1 MSQPLPAMPAAP
13 IDAQPAAK
21 KRKRSAQ
28 TVESD
33 GTQTKKKT
41 KAPSVK
47 KKCPHDRI
55 KYQCKECG
63 GSGYCEH
70 GRLKTRCKGCGGS
83 DICPH
88 DKRKYRCKLCNEK
101 CEVKSVCAHGQRK
114 EHCKE
119 CSPSNFCKHGR
130 IKGRCKICGGGSL
143 FCSHGKR
150 KYDCVDCGGNSTCKE
165 HGCIQRYCK
174 ICAGHMKCTEPCSN
188 AGKLTIECRFGCNKI
203 YICHDCKMST
213 VKRIGDK
220 CKACN
225 KGKTK
230 RENYFEKYLREQADA
245 GTIPLYTSWN
255 CIDKERDVDQ
265 CSNAYR
271 PDFTFVLAEKGLV
284 VVVEFDEHQHHSYET
299 SCELNRMLVINHSY
313 MTSRAACIRW
323 IRYNPD
329 LFNVNERRM
338 NVRAKERKAYFIKQL
353 QLALSNVDYSHKI
366 EIEYLFYNKT
376 PEMDQTDPFNR
387 TECFTDILDYH
398 QWARRRLGET
408 TDSGDSVDAFVAQQ
422 ADSVKLK
429 YIEAVANAASGG
441 AMEGDSD
448 GDEESDEDMV

>member
-1 MSQPLPAMPAAP
+1 
-13 IDAQPAAK
+13 
-21 KRKRSAQ
+21 
-28 TVESD
+28 
-33 GTQTKKKT
+33 
-41 KAPSVK
+41 
-47 KKCPHDRI
+47 
-55 KYQCKECG
+55 
-63 GSGYCEH
+63 
-70 GRLKTRCKGCGGS
+70 
-83 DICPH
+83 
-88 DKRKYRCKLCNEK
+88 
-101 CEVKSVCAHGQRK
+101 
-114 EHCKE
+114 
-119 CSPSNFCKHGR
+119 
-130 IKGRCKICGGGSL
+130 
-143 FCSHGKR
+143 
-150 KYDCVDCGGNSTCKE
+150 
-165 HGCIQRYCK
+165 
-174 ICAGHMKCTEPCSN
+174 MKCTDPCRNSDN
-188 AGKLTIECRFGCNKI
+188 LKIQCQFGCNNI
-203 YICHDCKMST
+203 YLCPNCKMSR
-213 VKRIGDK
+213 VRRVGEK
-220 CKACN
+220 CSVCDT
-225 KGKTK
+225 GKPR
-230 RENYFEKYLREQADA
+230 REILFEKYLREQVDT
-245 GTIPLYTSWN
+245 GMIPMYTSWN
-255 CIDKERDVDQ
+255 CADKERDVDQ

-271 PDFTFVLAEKGLV
+271 PDFIFILAEKGLV

>member
-1 MSQPLPAMPAAP
+1 
-13 IDAQPAAK
+13 
-21 KRKRSAQ
+21 
-28 TVESD
+28 
-33 GTQTKKKT
+33 
-41 KAPSVK
+41 
-47 KKCPHDRI
+47 
-55 KYQCKECG
+55 
-63 GSGYCEH
+63 
-70 GRLKTRCKGCGGS
+70 
-83 DICPH
+83 
-88 DKRKYRCKLCNEK
+88 
-101 CEVKSVCAHGQRK
+101 
-114 EHCKE
+114 
-119 CSPSNFCKHGR
+119 
-130 IKGRCKICGGGSL
+130 
-143 FCSHGKR
+143 
-150 KYDCVDCGGNSTCKE
+150 
-165 HGCIQRYCK
+165 
-174 ICAGHMKCTEPCSN
+174 
-188 AGKLTIECRFGCNKI
+188 
-203 YICHDCKMST
+203 MST